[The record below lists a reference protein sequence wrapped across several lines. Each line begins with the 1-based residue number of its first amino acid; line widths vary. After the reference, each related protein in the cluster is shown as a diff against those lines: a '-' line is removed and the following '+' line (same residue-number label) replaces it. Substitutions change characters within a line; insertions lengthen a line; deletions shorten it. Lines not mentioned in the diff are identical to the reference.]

1 MNNGWDGMNGEGVTR
16 LDRTRDEAP
25 SSCTNGVVLHKTNN
39 YLHQDS
45 PSASLYVSKKV
56 HKSLPS
62 YVRLVPTSQVLR

>member
-1 MNNGWDGMNGEGVTR
+1 MNGEGVTR

-45 PSASLYVSKKV
+45 PSASLYVSKKSAKV
-56 HKSLPS
+56 PS
-62 YVRLVPTSQVLR
+62 FLCQTGSNFSGTEVGR

>member
-1 MNNGWDGMNGEGVTR
+1 MNGKSVTR

-45 PSASLYVSKKV
+45 PSASLYVSKK
-56 HKSLPS
+56 SAQ
-62 YVRLVPTSQVLR
+62 VPFPCQTGSNFPGTEVGR